1 MTARASGGCRRVE
14 NKEGAGRRRRRLIR
28 NVVTRKDGL
37 TTAAIKLEVLWNQLA
52 MTREFSLLCAYSMG
66 NFY

>member
-1 MTARASGGCRRVE
+1 
-14 NKEGAGRRRRRLIR
+14 
-28 NVVTRKDGL
+28 VTRKDGL